1 MESELPWLD
10 PEYLSE
16 DDSVLD
22 YFNYRTHFRDKRRR
36 FDNDQMCG
44 RKLSSCDHHDLDRDS
59 FIEEGRTL

>member
-36 FDNDQMCG
+36 FDNDKV
-44 RKLSSCDHHDLDRDS
+44 RLFPNISSGNYL
-59 FIEEGRTL
+59 I

>member
-36 FDNDQMCG
+36 FDNDKV
-44 RKLSSCDHHDLDRDS
+44 R
-59 FIEEGRTL
+59 